1 MIFPALDPVSRCK
14 FLRKEYP
21 MRISLTE
28 RTAVPAS
35 DLRPTSN
42 SAPALATPWLI
53 MLRYGLV
60 AGLVSLTCLVTFGAR
75 VPLPLPWLAAPIA
88 SMLLSNLLLP
98 RLIVRL
104 GDRRALGTTLVLDV
118 VALTMFLT
126 LTGGPA
132 NPLTLLYLVQ
142 ITLSAVVLSRAW
154 TWSLGLLSIFGF
166 GFLFYWHIPLL
177 ALEGHH
183 PAQGFAVH
191 MYGMWIAFVAAALLI
206 TFFIGEVSETLRR
219 HARESLELQIKLT
232 RHEKLAAVG
241 TLAAGAAH
249 EMGTPLSTVAVVAKD
264 VERYAQHVTHDA
276 NLAADAATIR
286 AEVDRC
292 ASILR
297 AMSAQGPEFS
307 GESPTRVKVMSLLDD
322 LRLSLPL
329 ASRERVH
336 ATATEELAADLP
348 AETIRQVLAA
358 LVKNALDASTPGQ
371 PVELSVESR
380 PGWLSFMV
388 RDGGH
393 GMSAETLAHLG
404 EPFFTT
410 KQPGSGMGLGT
421 FLARTFA
428 ENLGGSL
435 EFESECGQGTT
446 VVLELP
452 VAQVR

>member
-1 MIFPALDPVSRCK
+1 
-14 FLRKEYP
+14 

-28 RTAVPAS
+28 RAVVPES
-35 DLRPTSN
+35 DLRPPSD

-53 MLRYGLV
+53 LLRYGLV
-60 AGLVSLTCLVTFGAR
+60 AGLILLVALVTFAAHI
-75 VPLPLPWLAAPIA
+75 PLPLAWIAVPIT
-88 SMLLSNLLLP
+88 SMLLSNLLLT
-98 RLIVRL
+98 RLIARL
-104 GDRRALGTTLVLDV
+104 GDRRALGATLVLDV
-118 VALTMFLT
+118 VALTMFLA

-154 TWSLGLLSIFGF
+154 TWSLGILSVLGF
-166 GFLFYWHIPLL
+166 GFLFPFHIPLL

-219 HARESLELQIKLT
+219 HARESLELQLKLT

-264 VERYAQHVTHDA
+264 LELYAQRVTHDA

-292 ASILR
+292 AAILR
-297 AMSAQGPEFS
+297 AMSAQGPEFA
-307 GESPTRVKVMSLLDD
+307 GESPTRVKVRSLFEE
-322 LRLSLPL
+322 LRLSLPP
-329 ASRERVH
+329 ASRDRVH
-336 ATATEELAADLP
+336 TTATEELAADLP
-348 AETIRQVLAA
+348 AETTRQVLAA
-358 LVKNALDASTPGQ
+358 LVKNALDASAPDQ
-371 PVELSVESR
+371 LAELSAESSAGR
-380 PGWLSFMV
+380 ITFTVCDRGQ
-388 RDGGH
+388 
-393 GMSAETLAHLG
+393 GMSAEALAHLG
-404 EPFFTT
+404 EPFYTT
-410 KQPGSGMGLGT
+410 KAPGYGMGLGT

-435 EFESECGQGTT
+435 QFESAPGEGTT
-446 VVLELP
+446 AILELP
-452 VAQVR
+452 IAPAR

>member
-1 MIFPALDPVSRCK
+1 
-14 FLRKEYP
+14 

-28 RTAVPAS
+28 RIAVPES
-35 DLRPTSN
+35 DLRPASD
-42 SAPALATPWLI
+42 SAPALAKPWLI

-60 AGLVSLTCLVTFGAR
+60 AGLVLLALVVVFGAR
-75 VPLPLPWLAAPIA
+75 IPLPLPWLAVPIA
-88 SMLLSNLLLP
+88 SMLLSNLLLS

-104 GDRRALGTTLVLDV
+104 GDRLALGVTLVLDV
-118 VALTMFLT
+118 VALTIFLA

-154 TWSLGLLSIFGF
+154 TWSLGILSILGF
-166 GFLFYWHIPLL
+166 GFLFPFHIPLL

-206 TFFIGEVSETLRR
+206 TFFIGEVSEALRR
-219 HARESLELQIKLT
+219 HERQSLELQIKLN
-232 RHEKLAAVG
+232 RHEKLAAIG

-249 EMGTPLSTVAVVAKD
+249 EMGTPLSTVAVVAND
-264 VERYAQHVTHDA
+264 LERYAHQVAHDA

-297 AMSAQGPEFS
+297 AMSAQGPEFV
-307 GESPTRVKVMSLLDD
+307 GESPAKIKLNALFED
-322 LRLSLPL
+322 LRLSLPP
-329 ASRERVH
+329 ASRDSVKV
-336 ATATEELAADLP
+336 TAAEELEAYLP
-348 AETIRQVLAA
+348 AETTRQVLAA
-358 LVKNALDASTPGQ
+358 LVKNALDASAPSES
-371 PVELSVESR
+371 VELSVESSAGR
-380 PGWLSFMV
+380 LSFIV
-388 RDGGH
+388 RDRGQ

-435 EFESECGQGTT
+435 QFESECGQGTT
-446 VVLELP
+446 VFLELP
-452 VAQVR
+452 VAQAR

>member
-1 MIFPALDPVSRCK
+1 
-14 FLRKEYP
+14 

-28 RTAVPAS
+28 RIAVPES
-35 DLRPTSN
+35 DLRPASD

-53 MLRYGLV
+53 LLRYGLV
-60 AGLVSLTCLVTFGAR
+60 AGLVLLALLVTLGAR
-75 VPLPLPWLAAPIA
+75 VPLPLPWLAVPIA
-88 SMLLSNLLLP
+88 SMLLSNLVLS

-104 GDRRALGTTLVLDV
+104 GDRRALGATLVLDV
-118 VALTMFLT
+118 VALTMFLA

-154 TWSLGLLSIFGF
+154 TWSLGLLSIIGF

-183 PAQGFAVH
+183 PAQSFAMH
-191 MYGMWIAFVAAALLI
+191 MYGMWIAFVVAALLI
-206 TFFIGEVSETLRR
+206 TFFIGEVSEALRR
-219 HARESLELQIKLT
+219 RERQSLKLQIKLN
-232 RHEKLAAVG
+232 RHEKLAAIG

-264 VERYAQHVTHDA
+264 LELYAQQVTHDA

-297 AMSAQGPEFS
+297 AMSAQGPEFA
-307 GESPTRVKVMSLLDD
+307 GESPAKIKVKALFED

-329 ASRERVH
+329 ASRDRVNTS
-336 ATATEELAADLP
+336 AAEELEAYLP
-348 AETIRQVLAA
+348 AETTRQVLAA
-358 LVKNALDASTPGQ
+358 LVKNALDASTLGQ
-371 PVELSVESR
+371 SVELSVESSAGR
-380 PGWLSFMV
+380 LSFMV
-388 RDGGH
+388 RDWGQ
-393 GMSAETLAHLG
+393 GMNSETLAHLG

-435 EFESECGQGTT
+435 QFESECGQGTT

-452 VAQVR
+452 VAQA

>member
-1 MIFPALDPVSRCK
+1 
-14 FLRKEYP
+14 

-28 RTAVPAS
+28 RTEVPQS
-35 DLRPTSN
+35 DLRPASDA
-42 SAPALATPWLI
+42 APALATPWLI

-60 AGLVSLTCLVTFGAR
+60 AGLVLLALLVTFGAR
-75 VPLPLPWLAAPIA
+75 VPLPLPWLAVPIA
-88 SMLLSNLLLP
+88 SMLLSNLVLS

-104 GDRRALGTTLVLDV
+104 GDRRALGATLVLDV
-118 VALTMFLT
+118 VALTMFLA

-154 TWSLGLLSIFGF
+154 TWSLGLLSIIGF

-183 PAQGFAVH
+183 PAQGFAMH

-206 TFFIGEVSETLRR
+206 TFFIGEVSEALRR
-219 HARESLELQIKLT
+219 RERQSLKLQIKLN
-232 RHEKLAAVG
+232 RHEKLAAIG

-264 VERYAQHVTHDA
+264 LELYAQQVTHDA

-286 AEVDRC
+286 TEVDRC

-297 AMSAQGPEFS
+297 AMSAQGPEFA
-307 GESPTRVKVMSLLDD
+307 GESPTRVKVKSLLDD
-322 LRLSLPL
+322 LRLSLPP

-348 AETIRQVLAA
+348 AETTRQVLAA
-358 LVKNALDASTPGQ
+358 LVKNALDASEPGQ
-371 PVELSVESR
+371 SVDLSVESSAGR
-380 PGWLSFMV
+380 LTFVV
-388 RDGGH
+388 RDRGQ
-393 GMSAETLAHLG
+393 GMSAETLGHLG
-404 EPFFTT
+404 EPFYTT
-410 KQPGSGMGLGT
+410 KAPGYGMGLGT
-421 FLARTFA
+421 FLARTFT

-435 EFESECGQGTT
+435 QFESAPGEGTIA
-446 VVLELP
+446 VLELP
-452 VAQVR
+452 IAPAR